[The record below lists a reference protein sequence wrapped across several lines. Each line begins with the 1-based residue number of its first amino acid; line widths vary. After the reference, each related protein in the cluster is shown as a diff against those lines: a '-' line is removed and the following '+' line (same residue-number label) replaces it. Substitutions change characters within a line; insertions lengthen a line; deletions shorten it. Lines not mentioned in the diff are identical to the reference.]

1 MRLNEMLSKLQSLNI
16 AEVSVATLNQESL
29 KLADELREQLLEG
42 RDNLDG
48 ALRKY
53 RNAAYAQMKNAMNS
67 RAGLGNPDL
76 KLTGATHRSITIVAN
91 GNNLQ
96 TKLNDI
102 HGLEDK
108 YSEGMIN
115 PFILSPKSKAKAKKD
130 YLQKAFIYNIKQRLK

>member
-1 MRLNEMLSKLQSLNI
+1 MRLSEMHQRLLNLNI
-16 AEVSVATLNQESL
+16 LEISVATLNQESL
-29 KLADELREQLLEG
+29 KLADELREQLLDG

-53 RNAAYAQMKNAMNS
+53 RSSEYAQMKNAMNS

-76 KLTGATHRSITIVAN
+76 KLTGATHRSITIEAN
-91 GNNLQ
+91 GNNLT

-108 YSEGMIN
+108 YSTGMIN
-115 PFILSPKSKAKAKKD
+115 PFILSPKSKTKAKKD
-130 YLQKAFIYNIKQRLK
+130 YLQKAFITNIKEKLK